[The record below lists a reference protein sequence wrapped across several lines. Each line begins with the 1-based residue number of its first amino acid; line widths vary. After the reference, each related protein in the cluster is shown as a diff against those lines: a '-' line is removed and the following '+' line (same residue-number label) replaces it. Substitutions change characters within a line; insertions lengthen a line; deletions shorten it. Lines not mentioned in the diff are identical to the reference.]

1 MLTRTLEKTTVPSHL
16 HQKCLRQYS
25 RSLYFILLVFLL
37 NTTVTGTD
45 TATRPNIIFIFADD
59 LAYDVLEVTGE
70 QQPRTP
76 HLDHLARAG
85 AVFTHAYNQGGWHG
99 AICVASRSMLNT
111 GRFLWHAQRMGKT
124 TTDKRGGDKLWS
136 QYFHDA
142 GYTTFFSGKWHL
154 QTDVTKVFDI
164 VKHVRPG
171 MPADTPA
178 SYDRPRKDDP
188 WKAWDPAQGGYWQ
201 GGKHWS
207 EVLASDAC
215 DFLKEE
221 AQDNK
226 PFFMYLAFN
235 APHDP
240 RQAPKEFIDAYP
252 LQDIAVPESFVPEY
266 PYKDAIGCDAQLR
279 DERLAPFPRTPHA
292 VQVHRQEYYAIISH
306 LDQQIGRIIDAI
318 KKSEYAENTLIIF
331 SADHGLAVGNHG
343 LLGKQNMFDHSVRVP
358 FILQGP
364 GIEQGQHFSTP
375 IYLQDVMP
383 TALEFAEIEVPAHIQ
398 FRSLVP
404 ILRKQRADNYD
415 AIYGGYMQSQR
426 MIIQDG
432 FKLILYPTI
441 GKTLLFNLQ
450 TDPNELNN
458 LATSA
463 KEKKQLQQLFA
474 ALLNLQKETGDT
486 LDLKALYPILSRNT
500 EASRA
505 GLSQ

>member
-1 MLTRTLEKTTVPSHL
+1 MLTRTSEKTTVPSHL

-59 LAYDVLEVTGE
+59 LAYDVLEVAGE
-70 QQPRTP
+70 QRPRTP
-76 HLDHLARAG
+76 HLDDLARSG
-85 AVFTHAYNQGGWHG
+85 VVFTHAYNQGGWHG

-306 LDQQIGRIIDAI
+306 LDQQIGRIIDAV

-343 LLGKQNMFDHSVRVP
+343 LLGKQNMFDHSMRVP

-404 ILRKQRADNYD
+404 ILRKQRAGNYD

-463 KEKKQLQQLFA
+463 KEKKRLQQLFA